1 MSGDHVS
8 WSRSAS
14 ASVARQAHHEEGRC
28 DAGRTRLSGS
38 RSVIEPLRASHPV
51 HSGTMSDEERRA
63 DRLAAII
70 GGVAAFVAIIVVIVW
85 ALATQSSAIAT

>member
-1 MSGDHVS
+1 MRKRRHRTTPLTGGVS
-8 WSRSAS
+8 RESDGVR
-14 ASVARQAHHEEGRC
+14 RMIRH
-28 DAGRTRLSGS
+28 RTS
-38 RSVIEPLRASHPV
+38 RASHPV
-51 HSGTMSDEERRA
+51 HSGIMSDEERRA